1 MSSFGSVFGFDASDV
16 KLTPRNSI
24 SAGIPKTN
32 STFKVTL
39 CMAFDAFGE
48 TLGLFASHAPTCC
61 NNAPIITLTYSNAL
75 DRVSC
80 DRSMLEHVGACDATN
95 LLALLLSFYLRCLL
109 DVKQE

>member
-48 TLGLFASHAPTCC
+48 TLGLFAS
-61 NNAPIITLTYSNAL
+61 LQ
-75 DRVSC
+75 
-80 DRSMLEHVGACDATN
+80 HVVIM
-95 LLALLLSFYLRCLL
+95 LLS
-109 DVKQE
+109 